1 LIKSGFSEIVHS
13 IFLRENIFLK
23 KYENREKICGKERE
37 RNIAG

>member
-1 LIKSGFSEIVHS
+1 LFILYFSEKRY
-13 IFLRENIFLK
+13 RENIFLK